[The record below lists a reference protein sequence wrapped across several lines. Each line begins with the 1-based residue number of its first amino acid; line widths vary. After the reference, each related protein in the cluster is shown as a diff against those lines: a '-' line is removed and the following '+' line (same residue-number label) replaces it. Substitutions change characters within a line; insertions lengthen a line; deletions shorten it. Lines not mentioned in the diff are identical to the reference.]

1 MRLSDDPHSKNIYQ
15 IFTHVKNKVATGG
28 EVSDLL
34 LYAKAEDEMMLD
46 STYQMS
52 GSCVS
57 VQTLDLNCDF
67 AEIARQLNGIAAS
80 LMVP

>member
-1 MRLSDDPHSKNIYQ
+1 M
-15 IFTHVKNKVATGG
+15 
-28 EVSDLL
+28 SDLL

-67 AEIARQLNGIAAS
+67 AEIARQLNGIADS

>member
-1 MRLSDDPHSKNIYQ
+1 MIRIQNIYQ
-15 IFTHVKNKVATGG
+15 IFTHVKNKAATGG
-28 EVSDLL
+28 EVSGLL
-34 LYAKAEDEMMLD
+34 LYAKTEEDLMLD

-52 GSCVS
+52 GSRIG

-67 AEIARQLNGIAAS
+67 AEIARQLNGIADS